1 MSVLRQRML
10 EDLRVRNY
18 SAETQKAYVD
28 RVAKFAQ
35 HFHKSPELLGPKDVR
50 TYQVHLVD
58 EKKCSWTMLNQTV
71 CALRFLYVIT
81 LGKDWAIRHIPYA
94 KAEKKLPVVL
104 SQGEVLRL
112 LESVQNFKHLAILLV
127 GYSGGLRISEVAG
140 LQVTDIDS
148 DRMII
153 HVRQGKGRKDRIVPL
168 SPVLL
173 PILRAYWRDAHPKRL
188 LFPGKDLKQPISGTS
203 IRKALRKAVLA
214 AGIKKSVTMH
224 TLRHTFATH
233 HLEAG
238 TDLRTL
244 QLLMGHSSLKT
255 TSLYLHISTEKLRST
270 KTPLDLLTDI
280 DDAK

>member
-1 MSVLRQRML
+1 MSLLRQRML

-18 SAETQKAYVD
+18 SPRTQERYIAC
-28 RVAKFAQ
+28 VAQFAQ
-35 HFHKSPELLGPKDVR
+35 HFHKSPDLLGPEEVR

-58 EKKCSWTMLNQTV
+58 KKKCSWTVLNQTV

-94 KAEKKLPVVL
+94 KGEKKLPVVL
-104 SQGEVLRL
+104 SQREVLRL
-112 LESVQNFKHLAILLV
+112 LESVPNFKHLSMLLA
-127 GYSGGLRISEVAG
+127 GYSGGLRISEVAN
-140 LQVTDIDS
+140 LQVADIDS

-173 PILRAYWRDAHPKRL
+173 SILRAYCRDAHPKRM
-188 LFPGKDLKQPISGTS
+188 LFPGKDPKLPISATS
-203 IRKALRKAVLA
+203 IRKILRKAVLI
-214 AGIKKSVTMH
+214 AGIKKAVTMH

-244 QLLMGHSSLKT
+244 QLVMGHSSLKT
-255 TSLYLHISTEKLRST
+255 TSRYLHVSTEKLRST
-270 KTPLDLLTDI
+270 KTPLDLLPDI